1 MLLEQPLTG
10 NKGFKKYV
18 VIGLWKDCNGVFTC
32 FRMFKIS
39 NPVFQI
45 LKTSPT
51 REESEFFHFV
61 SSTELMYFTNEYAV
75 KNSGDSVIRCH
86 FFDLIAATNGA
97 GLTLVDE
104 QLHMPPV
111 RKEFVFKPGSQMN

>member
-111 RKEFVFKPGSQMN
+111 RKEFVF